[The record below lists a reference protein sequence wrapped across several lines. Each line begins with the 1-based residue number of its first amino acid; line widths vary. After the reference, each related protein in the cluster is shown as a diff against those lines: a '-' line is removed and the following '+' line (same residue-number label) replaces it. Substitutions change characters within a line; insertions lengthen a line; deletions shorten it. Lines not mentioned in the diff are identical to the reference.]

1 MTSACPNCGS
11 TPDPEDVYC
20 GTCGQP
26 VKVHAAQTT
35 ESVAASAHGRTQW
48 QEWRTSRDS
57 QAAPSDDQRTDPRRH
72 VPAYP
77 PVSQDVPKPRRARD
91 GGWDNWTAQAK
102 TGPIPR
108 PIPSGPA
115 SEAPRPAGASGRPA
129 GGFAEAASGAARVHV
144 ANPRD
149 QAECGAAAADPQSY
163 ITADDRRKGYAD
175 LGVSGT
181 LDPLANSRF
190 FWQMA
195 RRFALYF
202 VVSNVI
208 SFALVVLAFIVT
220 ISGGG
225 LAAVENGG
233 GAFTAV
239 TIIDLLITAALLVM
253 FLFMPIPAL
262 VGQWSR
268 MLTFKAPAAGSA
280 LECVRQALE
289 RHATPHDNLG
299 LRALS
304 PPGEGRGDYLEVRR
318 GYFAGYVSCFP
329 HGHDLYVGWTYWIY
343 ISPVRLFLVRV
354 GRRFQDYTGRGNDMY
369 QTLRYEPARATIA
382 ALHSCTLEG
391 VDVAIGGAPSPNGRG

>member
-1 MTSACPNCGS
+1 M
-11 TPDPEDVYC
+11 
-20 GTCGQP
+20 
-26 VKVHAAQTT
+26 
-35 ESVAASAHGRTQW
+35 
-48 QEWRTSRDS
+48 
-57 QAAPSDDQRTDPRRH
+57 
-72 VPAYP
+72 
-77 PVSQDVPKPRRARD
+77 
-91 GGWDNWTAQAK
+91 
-102 TGPIPR
+102 PR

-115 SEAPRPAGASGRPA
+115 SEAPRSAGASARPA
-129 GGFAEAASGAARVHV
+129 GDFAEAASGAARVHV

-149 QAECGAAAADPQSY
+149 QAESGVAAADPQSY

-175 LGVSGT
+175 LGVSAT

-190 FWQMA
+190 FWQLA

-208 SFALVVLAFIVT
+208 SFALFVLAFIVT

-225 LAAVENGG
+225 LAAVQNGA
-233 GAFTAV
+233 GAFRAV

-262 VGQWSR
+262 LGQWSR
-268 MLTFKAPAAGSA
+268 MLTFQAPAAGSA

-304 PPGEGRGDYLEVRR
+304 PPGEGRRDYLEVRR

-391 VDVAIGGAPSPNGRG
+391 VDIATGGAPSPNGRG